1 MPEDNENHE
10 EKKEKQLSIQR
21 DGLRAVF
28 MAQLMGSFQ
37 KALKSV
43 HKFFE
48 LTPHFSFLFA
58 PTSLKRAWKI
68 CFARAFL
75 VRYILMPL
83 SQMSDTHLRN
93 TVETIQTGNPLCRL
107 PWTSGQSSPFV
118 DP

>member
-48 LTPHFSFLFA
+48 
-58 PTSLKRAWKI
+58 R
-68 CFARAFL
+68 
-75 VRYILMPL
+75 MP
-83 SQMSDTHLRN
+83 
-93 TVETIQTGNPLCRL
+93 
-107 PWTSGQSSPFV
+107 
-118 DP
+118 